1 MNQNQNKTIE
11 TIKETFER
19 TDFPNLVWT
28 SNHYNNFYAW
38 LKLKNPADLP
48 KAAELLQSLDAR
60 LCTVTAYSEDRSLE
74 ANRRAIAYHFAIK
87 SVLFCVTIQIYDE
100 ETLEPLKIP
109 SITPYFRNADW
120 NEREFMEMYDI
131 QIIDHPNPKRLFL
144 DERLD
149 KGIMTK
155 LIPFSSMV
163 HGTGSKNLW
172 EQVMLEKIGY
182 VPESFKQSFKEP
194 AFTKVEETKLDAPKP
209 QTEEKE

>member
-74 ANRRAIAYHFAIK
+74 ANRRAIAHH
-87 SVLFCVTIQIYDE
+87 T
-100 ETLEPLKIP
+100 
-109 SITPYFRNADW
+109 
-120 NEREFMEMYDI
+120 
-131 QIIDHPNPKRLFL
+131 
-144 DERLD
+144 
-149 KGIMTK
+149 
-155 LIPFSSMV
+155 
-163 HGTGSKNLW
+163 NLR
-172 EQVMLEKIGY
+172 
-182 VPESFKQSFKEP
+182 
-194 AFTKVEETKLDAPKP
+194 
-209 QTEEKE
+209 